1 MRFLDN
7 REITLDPEDWKSL
20 RALGHRMLDDM
31 MDHLEHVRERPIMQ
45 PVPDEAKKFFMEPPP
60 MEGVGPKGAYEDFQF
75 LLKNQSN
82 FNKHPRFWGFVVGT
96 GSASGM
102 LADMLASGLNVNMVG
117 GPLASTMVEMQ
128 VLAWLKGML
137 GYPMEGSGIL
147 VSGGTMANLL
157 GLTVARN
164 SMSSDMAREKGVQS
178 LPRRMIVYGSEEMH
192 VCIQK
197 SVEVL
202 GIGNENLRRIPV
214 DAEYRMK
221 IDKLEAAIKKDK
233 EEGNQPFCVVGSAGT
248 VNTGSFDDLTAI
260 AQLCANLK
268 LWFHVDGAFGAWAA
282 ISPKLKH
289 LVNGLERADSVAFDL
304 HKWIYMPYDIGCVL
318 YRRELDQLRSFS
330 HRPDYF
336 GMSKDTPPQ
345 FADYGLELSRSF
357 RALKAWMGIKEHGVA
372 KYSML
377 IQQNVDQA
385 SYLAE
390 LIKAKPELELMAP
403 VPFNTVCFRYRGEAS
418 EKALEELNRALMM
431 QLMFSGAGMASETK
445 IREKFALRVCITN
458 HRTTRADLEQF
469 VEAAVKTGRAMEH
482 ASRAPATPH

>member
-1 MRFLDN
+1 
-7 REITLDPEDWKSL
+7 
-20 RALGHRMLDDM
+20 
-31 MDHLEHVRERPIMQ
+31 
-45 PVPDEAKKFFMEPPP
+45 
-60 MEGVGPKGAYEDFQF
+60 
-75 LLKNQSN
+75 
-82 FNKHPRFWGFVVGT
+82 
-96 GSASGM
+96 
-102 LADMLASGLNVNMVG
+102 
-117 GPLASTMVEMQ
+117 
-128 VLAWLKGML
+128 
-137 GYPMEGSGIL
+137 
-147 VSGGTMANLL
+147 
-157 GLTVARN
+157 
-164 SMSSDMAREKGVQS
+164 
-178 LPRRMIVYGSEEMH
+178 MH

-221 IDKLEAAIKKDK
+221 IDRLEAAIKKDK

-248 VNTGSFDDLTAI
+248 VNTGSFDDLTAV
-260 AQLCANLK
+260 AQLCANEK

-289 LVNGLERADSVAFDL
+289 LVKGLEMADSVAFDL

-336 GMSKDTPPQ
+336 GMSKETPPQ

-403 VPFNTVCFRYRGEAS
+403 VPFNTVCFRYRGEAP
-418 EKALEELNRALMM
+418 EKALDELNRTLMM

-445 IREKFALRVCITN
+445 IGGEFALRVCITN
-458 HRTTRADLEQF
+458 HRTTRTDLEQF
-469 VEAAVKTGRAMEH
+469 VEAAVKTGRMMEH
-482 ASRAPATPH
+482 APKAPTTPH